1 MKIKFFCKLLLGEN
15 MSALNI
21 CFLINYILCFFA
33 IFGMIFIEHKK
44 PVRIIA
50 WSLAL
55 IIIPFGGLLLYVL
68 IGYGLGRRTR
78 RLLKKRMLYNNR
90 YHESLQNQ
98 IEELSS
104 HSQTKIDP
112 DFKDYVM
119 LNLKNANS
127 VLTKSNDVKYFSYGP
142 DMLESLK
149 QDLLN
154 AKKTINIMFYIFAND
169 STGKEIKDIL
179 VQKAKEGVRV
189 KVLYDAIGSLKTHK
203 FQFRKLKK
211 AGGEVQE
218 FFPAFMG
225 LKLFNIRAN
234 YRNHRKIVVID
245 GKVGYMG
252 GMNIRNDHMGKKKK
266 VSPWRDCHIRICG
279 PAIYSLQ
286 NIFIS
291 DWRLSS
297 KKPEPQNYFLNED
310 YFCENIGSGDTAMQ
324 IVASAPTESEDRNIE
339 EMMIKMIYTAQTSI
353 KIQTPYFVPDEQF
366 LMAIKMALL
375 SGVKVEIIVPKK
387 PDKQFVY
394 SATLAYLKEVENM
407 GAKIYLYHG
416 FLHTKA
422 VMVDDK
428 ILTMGSCNIDIRS
441 FALNFEV
448 NAVVYGEKDCEKF
461 VQIFEIDKQ
470 NSTPVDTT
478 YFKKLLLIRKMTMSF
493 MKLFSAVL

>member
-1 MKIKFFCKLLLGEN
+1 

-104 HSQTKIDP
+104 PSQTKVGP

-169 STGKEIKDIL
+169 STG
-179 VQKAKEGVRV
+179 R
-189 KVLYDAIGSLKTHK
+189 
-203 FQFRKLKK
+203 
-211 AGGEVQE
+211 
-218 FFPAFMG
+218 
-225 LKLFNIRAN
+225 
-234 YRNHRKIVVID
+234 
-245 GKVGYMG
+245 
-252 GMNIRNDHMGKKKK
+252 
-266 VSPWRDCHIRICG
+266 
-279 PAIYSLQ
+279 
-286 NIFIS
+286 
-291 DWRLSS
+291 
-297 KKPEPQNYFLNED
+297 YF
-310 YFCENIGSGDTAMQ
+310 
-324 IVASAPTESEDRNIE
+324 
-339 EMMIKMIYTAQTSI
+339 
-353 KIQTPYFVPDEQF
+353 
-366 LMAIKMALL
+366 
-375 SGVKVEIIVPKK
+375 
-387 PDKQFVY
+387 
-394 SATLAYLKEVENM
+394 
-407 GAKIYLYHG
+407 GAKS
-416 FLHTKA
+416 KRRRA
-422 VMVDDK
+422 CK
-428 ILTMGSCNIDIRS
+428 
-441 FALNFEV
+441 
-448 NAVVYGEKDCEKF
+448 
-461 VQIFEIDKQ
+461 
-470 NSTPVDTT
+470 
-478 YFKKLLLIRKMTMSF
+478 
-493 MKLFSAVL
+493 SAI